1 MSHNNKKFPTVCDSS
16 DRFPTLGMR
25 YICDN
30 GEQRNEP
37 EYRIPDADA
46 FRTHRNSPL
55 FGVVASVDPNLDN
68 VFRKG
73 AERSQWEGG
82 GKHCRKAKLNRQ
94 LDVV

>member
-1 MSHNNKKFPTVCDSS
+1 MTTDFLPYVTVITD
-16 DRFPTLGMR
+16 FLVGMR

-46 FRTHRNSPL
+46 FRPHRNRPFFVL
-55 FGVVASVDPNLDN
+55 GVLDGVDPNLEN
-68 VFRKG
+68 VVQKG

-82 GKHCRKAKLNRQ
+82 GKHRRKAKLNRQ